1 MSAIRLA
8 CVASVSVW
16 FRSKERLR
24 FWPREKWNESQKMK
38 EGGGEGGRKVSF
50 PPHLLPDLFLAT
62 LFARSV
68 TLVPR
73 SLLVNRTET
82 LAMQATIRPQKFHSV
97 DVHLFGIWS
106 TSADWSTHETFL
118 ATKCEDRRLYSLAM
132 ICEGEF
138 QIYSRPIRVNCNAY
152 VWTGEND
159 SKTIRYVWTRFFL
172 ETTSGKNSL
181 MQLKKRDI
189 CKRAWDFIIQKDVKR
204 LLYIMEKRCLK
215 ANHSLSVLKF
225 VILFTIPWE
234 EFNITCKHFEIFLY
248 DSRPILILFIYFFCL
263 PYLLAYVKQ
272 FCMRILKLTGWRLH
286 RNRFVW
292 VIFGSMYVK

>member
-50 PPHLLPDLFLAT
+50 PPHLLPDLFLAP
-62 LFARSV
+62 LFARSF

-82 LAMQATIRPQKFHSV
+82 LATQATIRPQKFHSV

-118 ATKCEDRRLYSLAM
+118 AAKCEDRRLYSLAM
-132 ICEGEF
+132 ICKGEF
-138 QIYSRPIRVNCNAY
+138 QIYSRPIRVNCNTY

-159 SKTIRYVWTRFFL
+159 SKTIRYVWTRLFL
-172 ETTSGKNSL
+172 ETTNGKNSF

-189 CKRAWDFIIQKDVKR
+189 CKRAWDFIIQKMLNVYCILWRNAAWKQTTH
-204 LLYIMEKRCLK
+204 YQCL
-215 ANHSLSVLKF
+215 NL
-225 VILFTIPWE
+225 
-234 EFNITCKHFEIFLY
+234 
-248 DSRPILILFIYFFCL
+248 
-263 PYLLAYVKQ
+263 
-272 FCMRILKLTGWRLH
+272 
-286 RNRFVW
+286 
-292 VIFGSMYVK
+292 

>member
-97 DVHLFGIWS
+97 DVHLFGIWW

-132 ICEGEF
+132 ICKGEF

-248 DSRPILILFIYFFCL
+248 DSRLILILFIYFFCL